1 MRQTQPIKDLKTY
14 PKKHVTPI
22 QLAMYV
28 GVSRRTI
35 YHHIDKGAL
44 PIHKLGGIIRI
55 RKSDAL
61 IYADEAPAA
70 R

>member
-1 MRQTQPIKDLKTY
+1 MRQTEPIKDLKSY

-22 QLAMYV
+22 QLANYLHL
-28 GVSRRTI
+28 SRRTI
-35 YHHIDKGAL
+35 YHHITKGAL
-44 PIHKLGGIIRI
+44 PIHRLGGIIRI

-61 IYADEAPAA
+61 IYADEG